1 MRFLTFTTLTVLAG
15 GLLAAADPSSVTYVK
30 GTIDELSPN
39 TGATLYLNNA
49 KSMEIR
55 TPLHSVQVPYSQI
68 SKAELGAIQSHAPE
82 TEAPYKVWT
91 LHKRFMTGPQT
102 QEMTVA
108 FTNEKGQDQNMTIE
122 LPKRTA
128 STLHATILRHSGTVA
143 NANWWGDDY
152 WKTTRNKDSWG
163 GAGTIAQK

>member
-1 MRFLTFTTLTVLAG
+1 MRFLTFTTLTVLAA
-15 GLLAAADPSSVTYVK
+15 GLLAAADGSSITYVK
-30 GTIDELSPN
+30 GTVDELSPN

-55 TPLHSVQVPYSQI
+55 TPLHSVQVPYGQI
-68 SKAELGAIQSHAPE
+68 SKAELGAIQTHTPE
-82 TEAPYKVWT
+82 TDALYKVWT
-91 LHKRFMTGPQT
+91 LPKHFMTSQT
-102 QEMTVA
+102 QEMTVD
-108 FTNEKGQDQNMTIE
+108 FRNEKGQEQTMTIE
-122 LPKRTA
+122 LTKKA
-128 STLHATILRHSGTVA
+128 AAGLYATIERYSGTVA

>member
-15 GLLAAADPSSVTYVK
+15 GLLAAADSTSVTYVS
-30 GTIDELSPN
+30 GTIGDLSPN

-55 TPLHSVQVPYSQI
+55 TPLHTVQVPYSQI
-68 SKAELGAIQSHAPE
+68 SKAELGTIQTHTPE
-82 TEAPYKVWT
+82 TDALYKVWA
-91 LHKRFMTGPQT
+91 LPKRFMTSQT

-108 FTNEKGQDQNMTIE
+108 FTNENGQAQSMTIE
-122 LPKRTA
+122 LPKKAA
-128 STLHATILRHSGTVA
+128 SGLLATIERHSGTVA
-143 NANWWGDDY
+143 NANWWGDGY
-152 WKTTRNKDSWG
+152 WKTTRNKDTWG